1 MIQKQVIYIDGIRFK
16 VLEDGQVKNKDVYV
30 AIGINLDG
38 MKDVLITTVD
48 RLKGFEDAIKA
59 M

>member
-1 MIQKQVIYIDGIRFK
+1 M
-16 VLEDGQVKNKDVYV
+16 LEDGQVKNKDVYV

-38 MKDVLITTVD
+38 MKDVLIITVD

>member
-1 MIQKQVIYIDGIRFK
+1 MIQKQAIYIDGIRFK

-38 MKDVLITTVD
+38 MKDVLIITVD